1 MIDVLGLEYPRE
13 NVTQTAT
20 LSKLTGTMGDR
31 HGLGRYVLRWSYRLV
46 GVC

>member
-1 MIDVLGLEYPRE
+1 MIDVLALGDPRE

-20 LSKLTGTMGDR
+20 LSKLTGMMGAR